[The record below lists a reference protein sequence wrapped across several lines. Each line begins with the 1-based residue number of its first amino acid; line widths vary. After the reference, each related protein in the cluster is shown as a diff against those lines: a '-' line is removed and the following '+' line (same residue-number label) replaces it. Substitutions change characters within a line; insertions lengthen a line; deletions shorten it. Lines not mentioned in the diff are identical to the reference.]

1 MAGGIPIIRP
11 VKQCLAANHI
21 TELMGIFNGTTNFI
35 LTKMSQEGMEFGDAL
50 RLAQDMGYA
59 EADPTADVEGLDAG
73 RKVAILASAAF
84 NSRVTF
90 EDVYT
95 EGITKSRRPISSTQK
110 RWDARSSCSAWQK
123 IPRKESKPAFIRC

>member
-1 MAGGIPIIRP
+1 
-11 VKQCLAANHI
+11 
-21 TELMGIFNGTTNFI
+21 
-35 LTKMSQEGMEFGDAL
+35 MEFGDAL

-95 EGITKSRRPISSTQK
+95 EGITKITATDIQYAKEMGCTIKLLGVAKDTPEGIE
-110 RWDARSSCSAWQK
+110 ARVHPMLIDSNHPLATVNDWLQGTVS
-123 IPRKESKPAFIRC
+123 PDG